1 MDLICDETIKMLYG
15 QVVKMIHAFN
25 PNSEIEKRS
34 LCGKG
39 YGHRD

>member
-1 MDLICDETIKMLYG
+1 LRELEPDGFSFLRLIHRFDKYDLI
-15 QVVKMIHAFN
+15 

>member
-1 MDLICDETIKMLYG
+1 LLEEFGLFLG
-15 QVVKMIHAFN
+15 EAGFN